1 MEYATT
7 TTFLKKPEKKIPAGA
22 VQVAN
27 VNQQDFE
34 HTYEMIRS
42 LKL

>member
-1 MEYATT
+1 MSYPDNNEYET
-7 TTFLKKPEKKIPAGA
+7 TTFSKVADEPSPQPEVKA
-22 VQVAN
+22 
-27 VNQQDFE
+27 DLE